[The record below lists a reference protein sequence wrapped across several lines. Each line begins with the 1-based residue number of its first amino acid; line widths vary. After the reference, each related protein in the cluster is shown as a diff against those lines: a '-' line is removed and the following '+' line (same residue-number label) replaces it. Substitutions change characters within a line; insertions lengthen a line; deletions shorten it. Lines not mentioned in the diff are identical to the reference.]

1 MNISEIKINPDNP
14 RLIKN
19 EKFEKLCKSIKDF
32 PAMMELR
39 PIIID
44 SDSMILGGN
53 MRFKALKELGYKEIP
68 NEWIKAANELT
79 DDQKR
84 EFIIKDNVGFGE
96 HDWDVLANEWDAAD
110 LEEWGL
116 DIWESVEQESENENE
131 YTKKITAPTYEPRNE
146 KPEINV
152 LYDIDKTKDLI
163 NKIDSSSLD
172 KGEKDFLKIAAQRHI
187 VFNYENI
194 ADYYSHSSKEAQ
206 ELMEESAL
214 VIIDFNKAI
223 ELGYVKLSEDIA
235 EQYGNDHDE
244 D

>member
-1 MNISEIKINPDNP
+1 MKLSEIKANPNNP
-14 RLIKN
+14 RLIKDA
-19 EKFEKLCKSIKDF
+19 KFEKLCKSIEDF
-32 PAMMELR
+32 PKMMSIR
-39 PIIID
+39 PIIVD
-44 SDSMILGGN
+44 NNNVILGGN
-53 MRFKALKELGYKEIP
+53 MRFKALKHLGHKDIP
-68 NEWIKAANELT
+68 DHWVKRADDLT
-79 DDQKR
+79 EEQKK

-96 HDWDVLANEWDAAD
+96 HNWDLLANEWDALD

-116 DIWESVEQESENENE
+116 DLLFEVKPENE
-131 YTKKITAPTYEPRNE
+131 YTKKITAPTYEPKNE
-146 KPEINV
+146 KPSIDI

-194 ADYYSHSSKEAQ
+194 ADYYSHSSKESQ

-223 ELGYVKLSEDIA
+223 ELGYVRLSEEVAKKYSED
-235 EQYGNDHDE
+235 YDE